1 MNQLSE
7 QVRAAL
13 VTAADVGLPAT
24 TRAETLMEIAVVL
37 QRHRPQTTHLDAA
50 LALYDHALALCPS
63 AERLLCARI
72 TAHRA
77 GALQGMPSADPAYL
91 DAAHDGYQQAIPVLA
106 ELGLPEEVAEAEM
119 NRGLVLQALAELSRA
134 RFTDAIAAY
143 RRALLAFDRVRFP
156 RELATIHNNL
166 ATCLRNLPDDPD
178 GGARNLN
185 QARACYQEAREIF
198 SAHGERDKALSAARA
213 CDQIDRELLAG
224 MESDAGAELS

>member
-1 MNQLSE
+1 MNHLSE

-24 TRAETLMEIAVVL
+24 RRAETLMEIAVVL
-37 QRHRPQTTHLDAA
+37 QRHRPEATHLDSA

-77 GALQGMPSADPAYL
+77 TALQVMPSADPAYL
-91 DAAHDGYQQAIPVLA
+91 DAAHDAYQQAIPVLA
-106 ELGLPEEVAEAEM
+106 ELGLPDEVAEAEM

-143 RRALLAFDRVRFP
+143 RRALRTFDRVRFP
-156 RELATIHNNL
+156 REFATIQSNL
-166 ATCLRNLPDDPD
+166 ATCLRSLP
-178 GGARNLN
+178 GVEQGR
-185 QARACYQEAREIF
+185 
-198 SAHGERDKALSAARA
+198 
-213 CDQIDRELLAG
+213 
-224 MESDAGAELS
+224 GAELS